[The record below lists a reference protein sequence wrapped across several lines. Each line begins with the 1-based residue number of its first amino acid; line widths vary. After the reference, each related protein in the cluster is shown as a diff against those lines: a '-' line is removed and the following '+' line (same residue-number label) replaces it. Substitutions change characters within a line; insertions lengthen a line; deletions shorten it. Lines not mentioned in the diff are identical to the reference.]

1 MRSEDEDDDGSCRA
15 CDSCRLKKI
24 KCDKKDP
31 CGSCKSRSLRCLRT
45 MPDARKRKRRNS
57 GSLDGNVQARLDH
70 MQAQLDTITSIL
82 TATHTTATSYS
93 SAVPGPESVSLTGQI
108 PTPLATSLSP
118 ESYSPLFTGTPPQRK
133 DNVLAIGPHDKRSSE
148 SQSPTSWEN
157 FASIKLLNSLVT
169 NIKGQFQHLGK
180 SSLLSMSIEAQ
191 LLTTALHEDSDK
203 SDERDC
209 ISPVTDTEDEQDYGK
224 NTMRK
229 NDAEHERTDSEYFGV
244 KDVEGNVDETQDKH
258 SDFVAPACPGMKAL
272 LNASLDYVA
281 SNFLPVD
288 WVEELDIKDHTPVLP
303 SKERGR
309 ELFDYYIEFILPF
322 QQQCSIS
329 FVQMLRDDVY
339 QPETPHRLQKIICSS
354 YIMAMVLF
362 WPEKE
367 LQDGDILLRGKMFEN
382 IWLVLKEPSLFI
394 TAKFINVQT
403 LLFAAAAAEMLYHPG
418 LCWMLISQCSHLAQ
432 TLGLHRQSAVYF
444 ERGLSQIEIEE
455 RRSLFWQCYTIEK
468 TLSLTF
474 GRTSLL
480 PMYDC
485 DVTRKRNT
493 TDVDCQTESQK
504 RHRFGTG
511 RSNATVS
518 LVEVYDAVYVRLYSA
533 HAQRHTA
540 SDKRRAVR
548 ELDAVLRKVWAD
560 IQPWI
565 IESCTS
571 GIWIYTPMIAE
582 VEFMYYVCMTM
593 IHRVSKGITD
603 DESGD
608 NTDLIDTPEG
618 WQHSTDI
625 ALISARKAILV
636 IRDVLS
642 APECKRYSDC
652 VAAWSLIF
660 QPFAPFFELFISVI
674 KTGCRED
681 LQLMRSV
688 IGILRG
694 IQRRSESV
702 RKLTHV
708 AELFTRLATMAVL
721 HCAARRN
728 RLGDGAQTS
737 SIALPALAAQK
748 AVATPLS
755 MPATSN
761 DPISSA
767 MASEGLTTPIESPS
781 IPMRNTL
788 FTRQTAVSSA
798 AMQFQPCQGSS
809 CDGSCH
815 HHYNNSSMPAPPYM
829 SDHEIETFLLGGTV
843 TQDASSFEWLLCDAD
858 GNPMYPPNFDWTTFD
873 MDAFGLVDNISMQLE
888 QQPTL
893 SHNANLMP
901 RF

>member
-31 CGSCKSRSLRCLRT
+31 CRSCLSRSLRCLRT

-57 GSLDGNVQARLDH
+57 GSLDDNVQGRLDH

-82 TATHTTATSYS
+82 TATHTTATSYR
-93 SAVPGPESVSLTGQI
+93 SAAPVSESVSLTSQI
-108 PTPLATSLSP
+108 PTLATSLYSA
-118 ESYSPLFTGTPPQRK
+118 SYSPLFTGTPPHRK
-133 DNVLAIGPHDKRSSE
+133 DNVPAIGPHGERSSE
-148 SQSPTSWEN
+148 SKSPDSWGN

-169 NIKGQFQHLGK
+169 NIKGQLQHLGK

-191 LLTTALHEDSDK
+191 LLTTALHEDGDK

-209 ISPVTDTEDEQDYGK
+209 ISPVTDTEDEQDYEK
-224 NTMRK
+224 NTTRK
-229 NDAEHERTDSEYFGV
+229 NDALTQHERTNLEYYGV
-244 KDVEGNVDETQDKH
+244 QDAKANAEETEDTH
-258 SDFVAPACPGMKAL
+258 SDFVAPECPGMKAVL
-272 LNASLDYVA
+272 TATLDYVA
-281 SNFLPVD
+281 TNFLAVD
-288 WVEELDIKDHTPVLP
+288 WIEELDIKDHTPVLP

-309 ELFDYYIEFILPF
+309 EFFDYYIEFILPF
-322 QQQCSIS
+322 QQLCSIS
-329 FVQMLRDDVY
+329 FVQMLRDEVY
-339 QPETPHRLQKIICSS
+339 QPDTPQRLQKIVCSS

-367 LQDGDILLRGKMFEN
+367 LQDGDILLRGKMFKN
-382 IWLVLKEPSLFI
+382 IWLVLKDPSLFI
-394 TAKFINVQT
+394 TANFINVQT
-403 LLFAAAAAEMLYHPG
+403 LLFAAAAAEALYHPG
-418 LCWMLISQCSHLAQ
+418 LCWMLISHCSNLAQ

-444 ERGLSQIEIEE
+444 ERGLSQVEIEE
-455 RRSLFWQCYTIEK
+455 RRSLFWKCYIIEK

-474 GRTSLL
+474 GRTSSL

-485 DVTRKRNT
+485 DVERKQST

-511 RSNATVS
+511 RSNATAS

-571 GIWIYTPMIAE
+571 GVWIYTPMIAQS
-582 VEFMYYVCMTM
+582 EFMYYVCMTM
-593 IHRVSKGITD
+593 IHRVSKGIAD
-603 DESGD
+603 NESGD
-608 NTDLIDTPEG
+608 NADLIDTPEG

-625 ALISARKAILV
+625 ALTSARKAILV
-636 IRDVLS
+636 IHGVLS

-652 VAAWSLIF
+652 VASWCLIF
-660 QPFAPFFELFISVI
+660 QPFAPFLELFISVI
-674 KTGCRED
+674 KTGSPED

-688 IGILRG
+688 TGILRD
-694 IQRRSESV
+694 IQRRPESV

-708 AELFTRLATMAVL
+708 AELFTRLATMAVVY
-721 HCAARRN
+721 CAARRK
-728 RLGDGAQTS
+728 RLGDGTQAS
-737 SIALPALAAQK
+737 SIVLPGSAQS

-755 MPATSN
+755 IPTSSS
-761 DPISSA
+761 DPIF
-767 MASEGLTTPIESPS
+767 SEGLTTPIESPP
-781 IPMRNTL
+781 IPMGNTL
-788 FTRQTAVSSA
+788 LTRQTPVSRA
-798 AMQFQPCQGSS
+798 PMQSRPCQGSS

-815 HHYNNSSMPAPPYM
+815 HHYSNSSKSAPPYM

-843 TQDASSFEWLLCDAD
+843 TQDDSSLEWLLWDAD
-858 GNPMYPPNFDWTTFD
+858 GNPLFPPNFDWTTFD
-873 MDAFGLVDNISMQLE
+873 MDAFGLVDNISTQLE

-893 SHNANLMP
+893 YHNENIMP

>member
-24 KCDKKDP
+24 KCDKKYP
-31 CGSCKSRSLRCLRT
+31 CGSCSSRSLRCLRT

-57 GSLDGNVQARLDH
+57 GSFDNNVQARLDH

-82 TATHTTATSYS
+82 TATHTTATSYI
-93 SAVPGPESVSLTGQI
+93 SAARGP
-108 PTPLATSLSP
+108 A
-118 ESYSPLFTGTPPQRK
+118 SYSPLFTGTPPRRK
-133 DNVLAIGPHDKRSSE
+133 DNVPAIGSHGKRSSE
-148 SQSPTSWEN
+148 SQSPASWEN
-157 FASIKLLNSLVT
+157 FASVKLLNSLVT
-169 NIKGQFQHLGK
+169 NIKGQLQHLGK

-191 LLTTALHEDSDK
+191 LLSTALHEDSDK
-203 SDERDC
+203 SDERDF
-209 ISPVTDTEDEQDYGK
+209 ISSVTDREDEQDYGK

-229 NDAEHERTDSEYFGV
+229 NDALTQHQRTDSEYYGV
-244 KDVEGNVDETQDKH
+244 KDAKENVEETQDKH

-272 LNASLDYVA
+272 LDASLDYVA

-303 SKERGR
+303 SKERGL
-309 ELFDYYIEFILPF
+309 EFFDYYIEFILPF

-329 FVQMLRDDVY
+329 FVQMLRDEVY
-339 QPETPHRLQKIICSS
+339 QPDTPQRLQKIICSS

-367 LQDGDILLRGKMFEN
+367 LQGGDIFLREKMFKN
-382 IWLVLKEPSLFI
+382 IWLALKDPSIFI
-394 TAKFINVQT
+394 TANFINVQT

-468 TLSLTF
+468 TLSLTL
-474 GRTSLL
+474 GRTSSM

-485 DVTRKRNT
+485 DVERKRNT

-504 RHRFGTG
+504 LQRFGTE

-548 ELDAVLRKVWAD
+548 ELDAVLRNVWAD

-565 IESCTS
+565 IESRTS
-571 GIWIYTPMIAE
+571 GIGIYRAVIAQA
-582 VEFMYYVCMTM
+582 EFMYYVCMTM
-593 IHRVSKGITD
+593 IHRVSKGVTD

-625 ALISARKAILV
+625 ALTAARKAILV
-636 IRDVLS
+636 IHEVLS
-642 APECKRYSDC
+642 APECKSHSDC

-688 IGILRG
+688 TGILSD

-702 RKLTHV
+702 RKLAHV

-721 HCAARRN
+721 HCVARRK
-728 RLGDGAQTS
+728 RLDDSMQAS
-737 SIALPALAAQK
+737 SVVPLASAAQS
-748 AVATPLS
+748 AVAVAMPLS
-755 MPATSN
+755 MPTTSSDPRSSTVAT
-761 DPISSA
+761 
-767 MASEGLTTPIESPS
+767 ERLTTPIESPS
-781 IPMRNTL
+781 IPMANTL
-788 FTRQTAVSSA
+788 LMPQIAVSSA
-798 AMQFQPCQGSS
+798 AMQFQPCPGSS

-815 HHYNNSSMPAPPYM
+815 HHCSNSSKSAPPYM

-843 TQDASSFEWLLCDAD
+843 TQDASSFEWLLWDAD
-858 GNPMYPPNFDWTTFD
+858 GNPLYPPNFDWTTFD
-873 MDAFGLVDNISMQLE
+873 MDDFGLVDNISTLSE

-893 SHNANLMP
+893 SDNANIMP